1 MITELQTPPRMRY
14 LRVCLGNEAGDPGMT
29 IYEIDASGWVHR
41 QVQLCPAGSRFAPE
55 DILMCSPIHPDAM
68 IRHPAAEEID
78 ETEFDLLWSELEG
91 ERSFHN
97 RLPDP
102 CDVWHGFVEHGLNT
116 FELQWIPDCDAP
128 AGWIEVPGFTRLFVR
143 GDARTAR
150 SACAAIF
157 VDPPIH
163 WAAMPIAA

>member
-1 MITELQTPPRMRY
+1 MRY

-29 IYEIDASGWVHR
+29 IYEIDTGGWVHR
-41 QVQLCPAGSRFAPE
+41 QVQLCPGGSRFAPE

-78 ETEFDLLWSELEG
+78 SDEFDLLWGELEG
-91 ERSFHN
+91 ERSFHE

-102 CDVWHGFVEHGLNT
+102 CEPWYGMAEHGLRT
-116 FELQWIPDCDAP
+116 FELQWLPTGGAI
-128 AGWIEVPGFTRLFVR
+128 AGWTAVPGFTRLFVR
-143 GDARTAR
+143 GDARIAR
-150 SACAAIF
+150 AACAAVF

-163 WAAMPIAA
+163 WHAAAVAA